1 MSIMETLF
9 LYSTGFAV
17 AGSLL
22 TLMIAGY
29 VFNSVIPE
37 EQREF
42 MDPLPTWLKLCWP
55 LVRIFAY
62 YIGSNYSVESL
73 SKLDARLQKTGV
85 GYLMNAEEFIGVRIV
100 SALFQMFAAILVM
113 DLLQDHNIIWPL
125 LGLAFGYYFP
135 EIWLNDTRKK
145 REKEVI
151 RALPV
156 FLDFISM
163 SVEAGLNFTGAL
175 TQAMDKVPKGALYNE
190 FSIVMRDVRAGF
202 SRADALQRMSDRL
215 GIKDVT
221 IFIRAIITAERLGS
235 SMKKTLKV
243 QSEQRRNERF
253 QRAEKMAMEAP
264 VKLIAPLIMFI
275 FPVTFIVLGFP
286 IFMKFMGEGLL

>member
-1 MSIMETLF
+1 MLDTIF
-9 LYSTGFAV
+9 LYSVGITVGISV
-17 AGSLL
+17 MCLLIAGS
-22 TLMIAGY
+22 I
-29 VFNSVIPE
+29 FNSVVPDDN
-37 EQREF
+37 RKF
-42 MDPLPTWLKLCWP
+42 LDPLPLWLKLCWP

-62 YIGSNYSVESL
+62 YIGSNFPVETL
-73 SKLDARLQKTGV
+73 DKLDERLQKTGV

-100 SALFQMFAAILVM
+100 SALFQMFAAILLM
-113 DLLQDHNIIWPL
+113 DLMQDHRIIWPL
-125 LGLAFGYYFP
+125 FGLLFGYYFP

-175 TQAMDKVPKGALYNE
+175 IQAMDKVPRGALYNE
-190 FSIVMRDVRAGF
+190 FSIVMRDIRAGL

-215 GIKDVT
+215 AIKDVT
-221 IFIRAIITAERLGS
+221 IFIRSIITAERLGS

-286 IFMKFMGEGLL
+286 IVMKFLGEGLL